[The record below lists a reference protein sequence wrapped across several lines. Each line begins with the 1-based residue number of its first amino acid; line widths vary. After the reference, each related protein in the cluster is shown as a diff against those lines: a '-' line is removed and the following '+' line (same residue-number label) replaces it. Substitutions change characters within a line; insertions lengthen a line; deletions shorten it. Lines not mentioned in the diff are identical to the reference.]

1 MGAGVYF
8 AKEHCSYNY
17 CLASILRA
25 YGELC
30 FIDILH
36 KPSSFFCTVMP
47 KNDTLMVKN
56 CTNINF
62 D

>member
-36 KPSSFFCTVMP
+36 KPSSFFLHGYAQKRHTYGQ
-47 KNDTLMVKN
+47 KLHEYQL
-56 CTNINF
+56 
-62 D
+62 